1 MAKLR
6 ISGLQ
11 EYQSKI
17 AKLGKDS
24 EDIVKKAVYDGAK
37 VAADEVKARLEALP
51 AVSNDK
57 ALAAYREQKPTN
69 LSNAQKTSL
78 IASFGLAPM
87 RNDFGFINTKVGF
100 DGYNKIK
107 TKKYPNGQPNAMIA
121 RSVESGSVALL
132 KSPFV
137 RPAATACKAAA
148 EKAMEKRLTDEI
160 EKIMK

>member
-1 MAKLR
+1 MAKIR
-6 ISGLQ
+6 ITGLKAYADKIYALGR
-11 EYQSKI
+11 ESKRI
-17 AKLGKDS
+17 IKD
-24 EDIVKKAVYDGAK
+24 AVYDGAK
-37 VAADEVKARLEALP
+37 IAADEVKARLEALP

-78 IASFGLAPM
+78 ISSFGLAPM
-87 RNDFGFINTKVGF
+87 RDDSGFINTRVGF

-107 TKKYPNGQPNAMIA
+107 TKKYPNGQPNALIA
-121 RSVESGSVALL
+121 RSVESGSTALL

-137 RPAATACKAAA
+137 RPAAAACKAAA
-148 EKAMEKRLTDEI
+148 EKAMEKRLDDEI

>member
-1 MAKLR
+1 MAKVR
-6 ISGLQ
+6 ITGLQ
-11 EYQSKI
+11 EYRAKI
-17 AKLGKDS
+17 YALGKNS
-24 EDIVKKAVYDGAK
+24 ENIVKKAVYDGAK
-37 VAADEVKARLEALP
+37 VAADEVKARIEALP

-78 IASFGLAPM
+78 ISSFGLAPM
-87 RNDFGFINTKVGF
+87 RNDFGYINTKVGF
-100 DGYNKIK
+100 DGYNKVR
-107 TKKYPNGQPNAMIA
+107 TKKYPNGQPNALIA
-121 RSVESGSVALL
+121 RSVESGSTALL

-148 EKAMEKRLTDEI
+148 ENAMEKRLNDEI